1 MSHEIRTPMNG
12 IVGMSALLEKTE
24 LNNKQKMFTDI
35 IIKSGNSLLTII
47 NDILDFS
54 KLDAGKMKLDH
65 APFNLQEAVEDVA
78 CYR

>member
-78 CYR
+78 IST